1 MSTASN
7 HETRIAIPNGWFA
20 VSFSKDLAE
29 GEVKRV
35 HCFGEELVLF
45 RTREGEPQL
54 LNAHCPHLGAH
65 LAEGGKVVGD
75 TIRCPFHQWQ
85 FDGTGQ
91 CVKIPYSKTGKIP
104 RRAKLRSWAV
114 VERNKLILAWHHAEG
129 KPPEWEVPEAPE
141 FNDPA
146 WTDPRYFELE
156 VQVHIQDMAENN
168 CDPVHFHYVHSAE
181 QIPKSVHTYADDGRY
196 YEAVSE
202 AERDTAMGRFKVRL
216 IRETWGLGLS
226 SVRLADIPNAGL
238 YMFSSTSPVD
248 ATKSVSRWAFTVT
261 RNMADIM
268 GDEFIDNLSKGVL
281 EDMRIWENK
290 IHRPDPV
297 LCDADDFLA
306 EFRQWSKQF
315 YSEQSV

>member
-1 MSTASN
+1 
-7 HETRIAIPNGWFA
+7 
-20 VSFSKDLAE
+20 
-29 GEVKRV
+29 
-35 HCFGEELVLF
+35 
-45 RTREGEPQL
+45 
-54 LNAHCPHLGAH
+54 
-65 LAEGGKVVGD
+65 
-75 TIRCPFHQWQ
+75 
-85 FDGTGQ
+85 
-91 CVKIPYSKTGKIP
+91 
-104 RRAKLRSWAV
+104 
-114 VERNKLILAWHHAEG
+114 
-129 KPPEWEVPEAPE
+129 
-141 FNDPA
+141 
-146 WTDPRYFELE
+146 
-156 VQVHIQDMAENN
+156 
-168 CDPVHFHYVHSAE
+168 
-181 QIPKSVHTYADDGRY
+181 
-196 YEAVSE
+196 
-202 AERDTAMGRFKVRL
+202 MGRFKVRL